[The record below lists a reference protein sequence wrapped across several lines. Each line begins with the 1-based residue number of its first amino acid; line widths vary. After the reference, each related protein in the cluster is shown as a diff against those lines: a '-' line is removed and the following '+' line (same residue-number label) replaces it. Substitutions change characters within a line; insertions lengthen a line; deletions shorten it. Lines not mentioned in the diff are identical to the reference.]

1 MKIKKEKMKKIV
13 KLILVNLI
21 SLIIMICVLYNI
33 VFSIITTISGKDYL
47 EFFGISLFNVEND
60 LMQDE
65 LNKNDLVIV
74 KQVKESEL
82 HKGDIIAYTLNG
94 QTRINK
100 IINQND
106 GYITK
111 YNKNYQPDIEAIQ
124 YNNIIGK
131 VTKSLPLW
139 RYINKSITIKNYMFG
154 YIIVL
159 HFIFLV

>member
-21 SLIIMICVLYNI
+21 SLIMMICVLYNI

-47 EFFGISLFNVEND
+47 EFFGISLFNIEND

-139 RYINKSITIKNYMFG
+139 RNINKFVTVKSHMFW

-159 HFIFLV
+159 CFIFVV

>member
-1 MKIKKEKMKKIV
+1 MKKII
-13 KLILVNLI
+13 KLILLNLI
-21 SLIIMICVLYNI
+21 YLIIMICVLYNI

-47 EFFGISLFNVEND
+47 EFFGISLFNIEND

-74 KQVKESEL
+74 NQVEESKL
-82 HKGDIIAYTLNG
+82 HEGDIIAYTVNG

-100 IINQND
+100 IINKND
-106 GYITK
+106 GYLTK
-111 YNKNYQPDIEAIQ
+111 YNKNYHPDIETIQ

-139 RYINKSITIKNYMFG
+139 RYINKFVTVKSHMFW

-159 HFIFLV
+159 CFIFVV

>member
-1 MKIKKEKMKKIV
+1 MKIKKEEMKKIV
-13 KLILVNLI
+13 KLILLNLI
-21 SLIIMICVLYNI
+21 YLIIMICVLYNI

-47 EFFGISLFNVEND
+47 EFFGISLFNIEND
-60 LMQDE
+60 LMQDD

-74 KQVKESEL
+74 KQVEESKL
-82 HKGDIIAYTLNG
+82 QKGDIIAYTVNG

-124 YNNIIGK
+124 YKNIIGK

-139 RYINKSITIKNYMFG
+139 RNINKFVTVKSYMFW

-159 HFIFLV
+159 CFIFVV

>member
-1 MKIKKEKMKKIV
+1 MKKIV
-13 KLILVNLI
+13 NLIFVNLI
-21 SLIIMICVLYNI
+21 YLLIIMGVLYNI
-33 VFSIITTISGKDYL
+33 VFSITTTISGNDYL
-47 EFFGISLFNVEND
+47 KLFEISLFNIEND

-74 KQVKESEL
+74 KQVEESQL
-82 HKGDIIAYTLNG
+82 HKGDIIAYTVNG

-111 YNKNYQPDIEAIQ
+111 YNKNYQPDIERVE

-131 VTKSLPLW
+131 VTKGLPMW
-139 RYINKSITIKNYMFG
+139 RYIDKFITIKSDDLY
-154 YIIVL
+154 YIISRCA
-159 HFIFLV
+159 IFLV

>member
-1 MKIKKEKMKKIV
+1 MKKIV
-13 KLILVNLI
+13 KLILVNVI

-47 EFFGISLFNVEND
+47 EFFGISLFNIEND

-154 YIIVL
+154 YIIIL
-159 HFIFLV
+159 RFIFIV

>member
-1 MKIKKEKMKKIV
+1 MKIKKEEMKKIV
-13 KLILVNLI
+13 NLIFVNLI
-21 SLIIMICVLYNI
+21 YLLIIMGVLYNI
-33 VFSIITTISGKDYL
+33 VFSITTTISGNDYL
-47 EFFGISLFNVEND
+47 KLFEISLFNIEND

-74 KQVKESEL
+74 KQVEESQL
-82 HKGDIIAYTLNG
+82 HKGDIIAYTVNG

-111 YNKNYQPDIEAIQ
+111 YNKNYQPDIERVE

-131 VTKSLPLW
+131 VTKGLPMW
-139 RYINKSITIKNYMFG
+139 RYIDKFITIKSDDLY
-154 YIIVL
+154 YIISRCA
-159 HFIFLV
+159 IFLV

>member
-21 SLIIMICVLYNI
+21 SFIIMICVLYNI
-33 VFSIITTISGKDYL
+33 LFSIITTISGKDYL
-47 EFFGISLFNVEND
+47 EFFGISLFNTEND
-60 LMQDE
+60 LMQDD

-82 HKGDIIAYTLNG
+82 HEGDIIAYTVNG

-111 YNKNYQPDIEAIQ
+111 YNKNYHPDIDVVK

-139 RYINKSITIKNYMFG
+139 RYINKFFTIKSYMFWD
-154 YIIVL
+154 IIILCFIVL
-159 HFIFLV
+159 I

>member
-1 MKIKKEKMKKIV
+1 MKIKKEEMKKIV

-33 VFSIITTISGKDYL
+33 VFLIITIISGKDYL
-47 EFFGISLFNVEND
+47 EFFGVSLFNIEND
-60 LMQDE
+60 LMQDD

-74 KQVKESEL
+74 KQVEESKL
-82 HKGDIIAYTLNG
+82 HKGDIIAYTVNG

-111 YNKNYQPDIEAIQ
+111 YNKNYQPDIEVVK

-139 RYINKSITIKNYMFG
+139 RYINKFVTVKSYDF
-154 YIIVL
+154 YDIVVRC
-159 HFIFLV
+159 FIFLV

>member
-1 MKIKKEKMKKIV
+1 MKIKKEEMKKII
-13 KLILVNLI
+13 KLILLNLI
-21 SLIIMICVLYNI
+21 YLIIMIGVLYNI
-33 VFSIITTISGKDYL
+33 VFSITTTISGNDYL
-47 EFFGISLFNVEND
+47 KLFGLSLFNIEND

-74 KQVKESEL
+74 QQVEESKL
-82 HKGDIIAYTLNG
+82 HEGDIIAYTVNG

-111 YNKNYQPDIEAIQ
+111 YNKNYQPDIETIQ

-139 RYINKSITIKNYMFG
+139 RYINKFFTIKSYMFW
-154 YIIVL
+154 YIIIL
-159 HFIFLV
+159 CFIFLI

>member
-1 MKIKKEKMKKIV
+1 MKKIV

-33 VFSIITTISGKDYL
+33 VFSITTTISGKDYF
-47 EFFGISLFNVEND
+47 EFFGISLFNIEND

-65 LNKNDLVIV
+65 LKKNDLVIV
-74 KQVKESEL
+74 KQVEESEL
-82 HKGDIIAYTLNG
+82 RKGDIIAYTVNG

-100 IINQND
+100 IINQNY

-111 YNKNYQPDIEAIQ
+111 YNKNYQPDIEEVE

-131 VTKSLPLW
+131 VSKILPLW
-139 RYINKSITIKNYMFG
+139 RYINKFITIRSHMFWN
-154 YIIVL
+154 IIVL
-159 HFIFLV
+159 CFIFLV

>member
-1 MKIKKEKMKKIV
+1 MKIKKEEMKKLI

-21 SLIIMICVLYNI
+21 YLIIMICVLYNI
-33 VFSIITTISGKDYL
+33 IFSITTTIFGNDYL
-47 EFFGISLFNVEND
+47 KLSGISLFNIEND

-65 LNKNDLVIV
+65 LKKNDLVIV
-74 KQVKESEL
+74 KQVEESEL
-82 HKGDIIAYTLNG
+82 RKGDIIAYTVNG

-111 YNKNYQPDIEAIQ
+111 YNKNYQPDIEVVK

-131 VTKSLPLW
+131 VIKSLPLW
-139 RYINKSITIKNYMFG
+139 RYINKFVKVKSYDF
-154 YIIVL
+154 YDIVVRC
-159 HFIFLV
+159 FIFLV

>member
-47 EFFGISLFNVEND
+47 EFFGISLFNIEND

-139 RYINKSITIKNYMFG
+139 RYINKFFSIKSYDF
-154 YIIVL
+154 YDIVVRC
-159 HFIFLV
+159 FIFLV

>member
-1 MKIKKEKMKKIV
+1 MKKIV
-13 KLILVNLI
+13 KLILLNLI
-21 SLIIMICVLYNI
+21 YLIIMICVLYNI
-33 VFSIITTISGKDYL
+33 VFSITTTISGKDYL
-47 EFFGISLFNVEND
+47 EFFGISLFNIEND

-65 LNKNDLVIV
+65 LKKNDLVIV

-139 RYINKSITIKNYMFG
+139 RYINKFVTVKSYDF
-154 YIIVL
+154 YDIVVRC
-159 HFIFLV
+159 FIFLV

>member
-1 MKIKKEKMKKIV
+1 MKKIV

-47 EFFGISLFNVEND
+47 EFFGISLFNIEND

-139 RYINKSITIKNYMFG
+139 RYINKFVTIKNYMFG

>member
-21 SLIIMICVLYNI
+21 SLIIMICVLYNV
-33 VFSIITTISGKDYL
+33 VFSITTTILGKGNL
-47 EFFGISLFNVEND
+47 EFFGISLFNIEND

-74 KQVKESEL
+74 KQVEESKL
-82 HKGDIIAYTLNG
+82 HKGDIIAYTVNG

-139 RYINKSITIKNYMFG
+139 RNINKFVRVKSYDF
-154 YIIVL
+154 YDIVVRC
-159 HFIFLV
+159 FIFFI

>member
-1 MKIKKEKMKKIV
+1 MKKIV

-33 VFSIITTISGKDYL
+33 VFLIITTISGKDYL
-47 EFFGISLFNVEND
+47 EFFGISLFNIEND

-139 RYINKSITIKNYMFG
+139 RYINKFFTIKSYDF
-154 YIIVL
+154 YDIVVRC
-159 HFIFLV
+159 FIFLV

>member
-1 MKIKKEKMKKIV
+1 MKIKKEKMKKLI

-21 SLIIMICVLYNI
+21 YLIIIICVLYNI

-47 EFFGISLFNVEND
+47 KLFGISLFNIEND

-74 KQVKESEL
+74 KQVEESQL
-82 HKGDIIAYTLNG
+82 HKGDIIAYTVNG

-111 YNKNYQPDIEAIQ
+111 YNKNYQPDIEVVK

-131 VTKSLPLW
+131 VIKSLPWW
-139 RYINKSITIKNYMFG
+139 RNINKFITIKSDDLY
-154 YIIVL
+154 YIIARCD
-159 HFIFLV
+159 IFLV

>member
-1 MKIKKEKMKKIV
+1 MKIKKEEMKKIV
-13 KLILVNLI
+13 KLILLNLI
-21 SLIIMICVLYNI
+21 YLIIMICVLYNI

-47 EFFGISLFNVEND
+47 EFFGISLFNIEND
-60 LMQDE
+60 LMQDD

-74 KQVKESEL
+74 KQVEESKL
-82 HKGDIIAYTLNG
+82 HKGDIIAYTVNG

-111 YNKNYQPDIEAIQ
+111 YNKNYHPDIETIQ

-139 RYINKSITIKNYMFG
+139 RYINKFVTVKSYMFW

-159 HFIFLV
+159 CFIFVV